1 MDPAYPKALT
11 SRGGIYKVAV
21 AGPKKKEPAPAAVEG
36 QKPDKT

>member
-21 AGPKKKEPAPAAVEG
+21 AGPKKKEPAPPAVES
-36 QKPDKT
+36 PKTE